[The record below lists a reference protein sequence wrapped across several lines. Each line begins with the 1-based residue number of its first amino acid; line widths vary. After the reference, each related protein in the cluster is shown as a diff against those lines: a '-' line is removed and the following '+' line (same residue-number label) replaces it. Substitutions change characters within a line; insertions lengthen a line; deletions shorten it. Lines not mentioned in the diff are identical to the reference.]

1 MTPPRRAAGRR
12 ERAACVL
19 AVVTATALMSTAC
32 GGGASADGAGTVTV
46 AIRSDPGSLSP
57 LGTVDSTALMM
68 NRFAYTTL
76 VRVAADGSTTAGA
89 AESWSVRDGRARFVL
104 RPGLTCEDGSPLRA
118 TDVAAGYN
126 HVADPANRSPLLG
139 LAVPA
144 GARATATADDATR
157 TVTVTTSGSAP
168 FVVEMARMLPLVCRK
183 SLADP
188 SRLSRATAA
197 TGAYRLTE
205 AVPGDHYTYVRRTD
219 PAGTG
224 PASAGAAGPAKLV
237 FKVVADES
245 TTANLL
251 LGGQIDAGQ
260 VSGPDA
266 ERLIEAGVAWKGTR
280 TPIGQFLFNESP
292 ARPTAAQAVRR
303 ALVGA
308 LDLQRLGSVA
318 TGGTGTPATNLGETP
333 PTPCTGDT
341 VTGNVPPHDP
351 AKAEAA
357 LTGAG
362 WRKNGGVWQKDG
374 RTLSVTLVYPVIAGP
389 QVTAA
394 VELTVKEWNA
404 FGVKATA
411 KPIDGSGLIAALSL
425 GDWDVAW
432 SPISVPLPDQLTRFF
447 DGPPP
452 PAGSNLGAVDNPDYR
467 RLAAEAA
474 ALPGRAGCP
483 LWDRADAEL
492 IRRTDVTP
500 FVDSTVRTF
509 GKGIRFA
516 VDGGG
521 IVPGSLRKG

>member
-1 MTPPRRAAGRR
+1 MTSPRRAAGRR
-12 ERAACVL
+12 ERVASAL
-19 AVVTATALMSTAC
+19 AVVTATALMSTSC
-32 GGGASADGAGTVTV
+32 GGGASADGARTVTL
-46 AIRSDPGSLSP
+46 AIRTDPGSLSP

-68 NRFAYTTL
+68 NRFAYATL
-76 VRVAADGSTTAGA
+76 VRLAADGSTTAGA

-104 RPGLTCEDGSPLRA
+104 RPGLTCEDGSPLTA
-118 TDVAAGYN
+118 ADVAAGYN

-144 GARATATADDATR
+144 NAGARATADESTR

-168 FVVEMARMLPLVCRK
+168 FLVEMARMLPLVCRK
-183 SLADP
+183 ALTDP

-224 PASAGAAGPAKLV
+224 SAPADVAGPEKLV

-260 VSGPDA
+260 VNGPDA
-266 ERLIEAGVAWKGTR
+266 ERLIAAGVPWKGTR
-280 TPIGQFLFNESP
+280 TPTGHLLFHESA

-308 LDLQRLGSVA
+308 LDLKRIGSVA
-318 TGGTGTPATNLGETP
+318 TGGTGTFATNLGETP

-351 AKAEAA
+351 AKAAA
-357 LTGAG
+357 ELTGAG
-362 WRKNGGVWQKDG
+362 WKKNGGVWEKAG
-374 RTLSVTLVYPVIAGP
+374 RPLSVTLVHPVIAGP

-394 VELTVKEWNA
+394 VELTIKEWNA

-411 KPIDGSGLIAALSL
+411 EPVDGSGLLAALSR

-452 PAGSNLGAVDNPDYR
+452 PAGSNLGSVDNPDYR

-474 ALPGRAGCP
+474 ARPGRAGCP
-483 LWDRADAEL
+483 LWNRADAAL

-500 FVDSTVRTF
+500 FADSTVRTF
-509 GKGIRFA
+509 GRGIRFE

-521 IVPGSLRKG
+521 IVPDSLRKG

>member
-1 MTPPRRAAGRR
+1 MTSPRRAAGRR
-12 ERAACVL
+12 ERVAGAL

-32 GGGASADGAGTVTV
+32 GGGTSADGARTVTL
-46 AIRSDPGSLSP
+46 AIRTDPGSLSP

-68 NRFAYTTL
+68 NRFAYATL
-76 VRVAADGSTTAGA
+76 VRLAADGSTTAGA

-104 RPGLTCEDGSPLRA
+104 RPGLTCEDGGPLTA
-118 TDVAAGYN
+118 ADVAAGYN

-144 GARATATADDATR
+144 NAGARATADESTR
-157 TVTVTTSGSAP
+157 TVTVTTSGPAP
-168 FVVEMARMLPLVCRK
+168 FLVEMARMLPLVCRNA
-183 SLADP
+183 LTDP

-224 PASAGAAGPAKLV
+224 SAPADAAGPEKLV

-260 VSGPDA
+260 VNGPDA
-266 ERLIEAGVAWKGTR
+266 ERLIAAGVPWKGTR
-280 TPIGQFLFNESP
+280 TPTGQLLFHESP

-308 LDLQRLGSVA
+308 LDLKRLGSVA

-333 PTPCTGDT
+333 PTPCAGDT

-351 AKAEAA
+351 AKAAA
-357 LTGAG
+357 ELTGAG
-362 WRKNGGVWQKDG
+362 WRKNGGVWEKDG
-374 RTLSVTLVYPVIAGP
+374 RPLSVTLVHPVIAGP

-411 KPIDGSGLIAALSL
+411 RPIDGSGLLAALSR

-452 PAGSNLGAVDNPDYR
+452 PAGSNLGSVDNPDYR

-474 ALPGRAGCP
+474 THPGRAGCP
-483 LWDRADAEL
+483 LWNRADAAL

-500 FVDSTVRTF
+500 FADSTIRTF
-509 GKGIRFA
+509 GRGVRFE

-521 IVPGSLRKG
+521 IVPDSLRKG

>member
-1 MTPPRRAAGRR
+1 MTSPRRAAARR
-12 ERAACVL
+12 DRAARAL

-32 GGGASADGAGTVTV
+32 GGGASGDGAWTVTL
-46 AIRSDPGSLSP
+46 AIRADPGSLSP
-57 LGTVDSTALMM
+57 LGTVNSTALMM
-68 NRFAYTTL
+68 NRFAYATL
-76 VRVAADGSTTAGA
+76 VRAAADGSTTAGA
-89 AESWSVRDGRARFVL
+89 AESWSVRDGRVRFVL
-104 RPGLTCEDGSPLRA
+104 RPGLTCEDGGPLTA
-118 TDVAAGYN
+118 SDVAAGYN
-126 HVADPANRSPLLG
+126 HVADPANQSPLLG

-144 GARATATADDATR
+144 DAGAKASADDATR

-168 FVVEMARMLPLVCRK
+168 FLVEMARLLPLVCRK
-183 SLADP
+183 SLGDP

-197 TGAYRLTE
+197 TGAYRLVE
-205 AVPGDHYTYVRRTD
+205 AVPGDHYTYVRRTP
-219 PAGTG
+219 PAGTR
-224 PASAGAAGPAKLV
+224 PAPADAAGPEKLV

-266 ERLIEAGVAWKGTR
+266 ERLLAAGVAWKGTR
-280 TPIGQFLFNESP
+280 TPTGQLLFNESP
-292 ARPTAAQAVRR
+292 ARPTTAQAVRR

-308 LDLQRLGSVA
+308 LDLKRLGSVA

-341 VTGNVPPHDP
+341 VTGNVAPHDP
-351 AKAEAA
+351 AKAEAE

-362 WRKNGGVWQKDG
+362 WRKNGGFWEKDG
-374 RTLSVTLVYPVIAGP
+374 RTLSVTLVHPVIAGP
-389 QVTAA
+389 QVSAA

-411 KPIDGSGLIAALSL
+411 KPIDGSGLLAVLTR

-452 PAGSNLGAVDNPDYR
+452 PAGSNLGSVDNPEYR

-474 ALPGRAGCP
+474 ARPGRDGCP
-483 LWDRADAEL
+483 LWDRADAAL

-500 FVDSTVRTF
+500 IVDSTVRTF
-509 GKGIRFA
+509 GKGVRFE

-521 IVPGSLRKG
+521 IVPGSLRRG